1 VFHYV
6 LWNTFSNFITMK
18 KLFVLLFIFCYINLK
33 AQNASEL
40 IYAGKLSAT
49 EKSTDVPAVFTEDGW
64 IFIKGSIDGKEG
76 LFLYDTGAMITVLSK
91 EIASTKEIEHKI
103 SLEDPTGKTS
113 DSNLILKDIRFNDFN
128 FENVACTIAD
138 LSSFQNQ
145 SCRKIDGII
154 GANLLKLANWK
165 VEPSI
170 GKVYSSKEPFI
181 PAFSSSGIDIGYYN
195 KLLPLIEISLD
206 NKKQWVLI
214 DTGSTSYFELNND
227 FIKSSR
233 FKKQKKVKGE
243 GISITINGQD
253 TRTTEL
259 LYVDELI
266 LQGISFKNL
275 PTLISKDK
283 PIIGSKF
290 FDGLTTIFNFSEN
303 KLYLDSQKKSVVF
316 NSLKNFDMNFCLNEK
331 NQLSVCFL
339 WDKSNSGIKY
349 GDQVIKINGKSI
361 DVLNHDDYCRIKQ
374 NILEQDNIDV
384 TVRTDGEE
392 VSFNLTKKVR

>member
-1 VFHYV
+1 
-6 LWNTFSNFITMK
+6 MK
-18 KLFVLLFIFCYINLK
+18 KFFVLLLMFFCIKLK

-40 IYAGKLSAT
+40 IYSGKLSAT
-49 EKSTDVPAVFTEDGW
+49 VKSTNISGIFLEDGW
-64 IFIKGSIDGKEG
+64 IFMKGSIDGKER

-91 EIASTKEIEHKI
+91 ELVSNKGSDNKI
-103 SLEDPTGKTS
+103 SLEDPTGTTT
-113 DSNLILKDIRFNDFN
+113 DSNLILTDIRFNDFN
-128 FENVACTIAD
+128 FEKIVCAVAD

-165 VEPSI
+165 LEPSK
-170 GKVYSSKEPFI
+170 GKVTSSKEPFI
-181 PAFSSSGIDIGYYN
+181 PAFSSSGIDIEYYN

-214 DTGSTSYFELNND
+214 DTGSTSYLELNND
-227 FIKSSR
+227 FIKSSK
-233 FKKQKKVKGE
+233 FKKQKKITVE
-243 GISITINGQD
+243 GINITINGED
-253 TRTTEL
+253 RRTTAL
-259 LYVDELI
+259 IYVEEFT

-290 FDGLTTIFNFSEN
+290 INGVTTIFNFSEN
-303 KLYLDSQKKSVVF
+303 KLYLDSQKESVVF

-349 GDQVIKINGKSI
+349 GDQVIKINGESI
-361 DVLNHDDYCRIKQ
+361 DILSDEDYCRIKQ
-374 NILEQDNIDV
+374 NILEQDNINV
-384 TVRTDGEE
+384 TIKSNREQLNF
-392 VSFNLTKKVR
+392 SLTKKNR

>member
-1 VFHYV
+1 
-6 LWNTFSNFITMK
+6 MK
-18 KLFVLLFIFCYINLK
+18 KFFVLLFIFSYINLK
-33 AQNASEL
+33 AQNANEL
-40 IYAGKLSAT
+40 IYSGKLSTT
-49 EKSTDVPAVFTEDGW
+49 EKNTDIPGVYTEDGW
-64 IFIKGSIDGKEG
+64 IFIRGSIDGKEG
-76 LFLYDTGAMITVLSK
+76 LFLYDTGAMITVLSP
-91 EIASTKEIEHKI
+91 EIAGTTGSVNKI
-103 SLEDPTGKTS
+103 SLEDPTGKKS
-113 DSNLILKDIRFNDFN
+113 DNDLILKDVCFNDFN
-128 FENVACTIAD
+128 FEKIACAVAD

-154 GANLLKLANWK
+154 GSNLLKLANWK
-165 VEPSI
+165 LEPSTGRI
-170 GKVYSSKEPFI
+170 FSSKEPFS
-181 PAFSSSGIDIGYYN
+181 PTFSSSGIDIGYYN
-195 KLLPLIEISLD
+195 KLLPLIEIFLD

-227 FIKSSR
+227 FIKNSKL
-233 FKKQKKVKGE
+233 KKQKKITGE

-253 TRTTEL
+253 RRITEL
-259 LYVDELI
+259 LYVDEFT

-290 FDGLTTIFNFSEN
+290 FNGVTTIFNFSEN
-303 KLYLDSQKKSVVF
+303 KLYLDSHKELVVF

-331 NQLSVCFL
+331 NQLVVCFL

-361 DVLNHDDYCRIKQ
+361 DILNHEDYCRIKQ
-374 NILEQDNIDV
+374 NIFEQDNIDV
-384 TVRTDGEE
+384 TVRSDGKE

>member
-1 VFHYV
+1 
-6 LWNTFSNFITMK
+6 MK
-18 KLFVLLFIFCYINLK
+18 KLFVLLLIFCYINLK

-40 IYAGKLSAT
+40 IYSGKLSAT
-49 EKSTDVPAVFTEDGW
+49 EKSTDIPAVFTEDGW
-64 IFIKGSIDGKEG
+64 IFIKGSIDGEEG

-91 EIASTKEIEHKI
+91 EIASTEESENKI

-113 DSNLILKDIRFNDFN
+113 DSNLILKNIRFNDFN
-128 FENVACTIAD
+128 FENIVCTIAD

-154 GANLLKLANWK
+154 GGNLLKLANWK

-170 GKVYSSKEPFI
+170 GKVSSSKEPFI
-181 PAFSSSGIDIGYYN
+181 PAFSSSGTDIGYYN

-227 FIKSSR
+227 FIKSSK
-233 FKKQKKVKGE
+233 FKKQKKITGE

-253 TRTTEL
+253 RRTTEL
-259 LYVDELI
+259 LYVDEFT

-275 PTLISKDK
+275 PTLISKNK

-290 FDGLTTIFNFSEN
+290 FNGFTTIFNFSEN

-349 GDQVIKINGKSI
+349 GDQIIKINGKSI
-361 DVLNHDDYCRIKQ
+361 DVLNHDDYCKIKD
-374 NILEQDNIDV
+374 NILKQDNIDV
-384 TVRTDGEE
+384 TVKSDGKE

>member
-1 VFHYV
+1 
-6 LWNTFSNFITMK
+6 MK
-18 KLFVLLFIFCYINLK
+18 KFFVLLFIFCYINLK
-33 AQNASEL
+33 AQNANEL
-40 IYAGKLSAT
+40 IYSGKLSTT
-49 EKSTDVPAVFTEDGW
+49 EKNTDISGIFTEDGW
-64 IFIKGSIDGKEG
+64 IFIRGSIDGKEG
-76 LFLYDTGAMITVLSK
+76 LFLYDTGAMITVLSP
-91 EIASTKEIEHKI
+91 EIAGTTGSANKI
-103 SLEDPTGKTS
+103 SLEDPTGKKS
-113 DSNLILKDIRFNDFN
+113 DNDLILKDIRFNDFN
-128 FENVACTIAD
+128 FEKIACAVAD

-165 VEPSI
+165 LEPSTARI
-170 GKVYSSKEPFI
+170 SSSKEPFS
-181 PAFSSSGIDIGYYN
+181 PTFSSSGIDIGYYN
-195 KLLPLIEISLD
+195 KLLPLIEIFLD

-227 FIKSSR
+227 FIKNSKL
-233 FKKQKKVKGE
+233 KKQKKITGE

-253 TRTTEL
+253 RRITEL
-259 LYVDELI
+259 LYVDEFT

-290 FDGLTTIFNFSEN
+290 FNGVTTIFNFSEN
-303 KLYLDSQKKSVVF
+303 KLYLDSHKELVVF

-331 NQLSVCFL
+331 NQLVVCFL

-361 DVLNHDDYCRIKQ
+361 DILNHEDYCLIKQ
-374 NILEQDNIDV
+374 NIFEQDNIDV
-384 TVRTDGEE
+384 TVRSDGKE
-392 VSFNLTKKVR
+392 VSFNLIKKVR

>member
-1 VFHYV
+1 
-6 LWNTFSNFITMK
+6 MK
-18 KLFVLLFIFCYINLK
+18 EFFVLLFIFCYINLK
-33 AQNASEL
+33 AQNANEL
-40 IYAGKLSAT
+40 IYSGKLSTT
-49 EKSTDVPAVFTEDGW
+49 EKNTDIPGVFTEDGW
-64 IFIKGSIDGKEG
+64 IFIRGSIDGKEG
-76 LFLYDTGAMITVLSK
+76 LFLYDTGAMITVLSP
-91 EIASTKEIEHKI
+91 EIAGTTGSANKI
-103 SLEDPTGKTS
+103 SLEDPTGKKS
-113 DSNLILKDIRFNDFN
+113 DNDLILKDIRFNDFN
-128 FENVACTIAD
+128 FEKIACAVAD

-165 VEPSI
+165 LEPSTGRI
-170 GKVYSSKEPFI
+170 SSSKEPFS
-181 PAFSSSGIDIGYYN
+181 PTFSSSGIDIGYYN
-195 KLLPLIEISLD
+195 KLLPLIEIFLD

-227 FIKSSR
+227 FIKNSKL
-233 FKKQKKVKGE
+233 KKQKKITGE

-253 TRTTEL
+253 RRITEL
-259 LYVDELI
+259 LYVDEFT

-290 FDGLTTIFNFSEN
+290 FNGVTTIFNFSEN
-303 KLYLDSQKKSVVF
+303 KLYLDSHKELVVF

-331 NQLSVCFL
+331 NQLVVCFL

-361 DVLNHDDYCRIKQ
+361 DILNHEDYCLIKQ
-374 NILEQDNIDV
+374 NIFEQDNIDV
-384 TVRTDGEE
+384 TVRSDGKE